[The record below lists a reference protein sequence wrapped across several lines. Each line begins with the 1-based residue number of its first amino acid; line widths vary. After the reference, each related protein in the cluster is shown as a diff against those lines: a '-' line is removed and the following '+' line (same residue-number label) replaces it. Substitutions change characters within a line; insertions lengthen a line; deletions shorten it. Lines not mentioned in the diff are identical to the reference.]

1 MKHSVEIA
9 KEAALLLIGND
20 EKSWHD
26 FKQYELYEKTIYKS
40 NGVFIAVFH
49 NYVSSI
55 TQYFVQDI
63 NA

>member
-1 MKHSVEIA
+1 M
-9 KEAALLLIGND
+9 LLIGND

-26 FKQYELYEKTIYKS
+26 FKQSELYEKTIYKA
-40 NGVFIAVFH
+40 NGVFIAAFH
-49 NYVSSI
+49 NYASNV

>member
-1 MKHSVEIA
+1 MKHSVQIT

-26 FKQYELYEKTIYKS
+26 FKQSELYEKTIYKS
-40 NGVFIAVFH
+40 HGVFVAVFH
-49 NYVSSI
+49 NYVSNV
-55 TQYFVQDI
+55 TEYFIQDI

>member
-1 MKHSVEIA
+1 M
-9 KEAALLLIGND
+9 LLIGND

-26 FKQYELYEKTIYKS
+26 FKQDELYEKTIYKS
-40 NGVFIAVFH
+40 NGVFIAAFH
-49 NYVSSI
+49 NYLSNV